1 MENGIE
7 PYAGIAGVSP
17 FFGYYM
23 SESSKR
29 MHHDVVV
36 DLDGTLSHVDALHED
51 FFVCLRN
58 SPLRATA
65 SAVFASGNKAAMK
78 RSLAKMAGR
87 DTGIAPLHAELV
99 SHLTN
104 MKRTGKSL
112 HLVTASDQYHADA
125 VGKATMLFDTV
136 TGSDGTRNLKGPEK
150 ASYLKERFPDGF
162 IYAGDSSADV
172 PVWMASSGAILVGG
186 AKRHASK
193 LKQHGVPIIDVFGS
207 GNGAMKDWLRLF
219 RLHQWV
225 KNVLIFVPLLLGQLY
240 TQPEAVFTA
249 LAAFLFWSIAGS
261 GSYII
266 NDIFDVEADRRH
278 RTKCNR
284 PIASGKIGTSNAF
297 VVAAVM
303 LLAGVAGAMWLS
315 VSFGLALLWYLVVT
329 LSYSF
334 KLKTVPLLDVGII
347 ALLFT
352 SRIVAGSLLLGLP
365 HSPWLTS
372 FAVLLFLSLAI
383 AKRHTEIIQADPKR
397 GDLIPGRGY
406 RRSDSPL
413 TLALGL
419 STAMSSVVVML
430 LFITLE
436 ASARGVYA
444 APEALFVTPL
454 VLLFWLM
461 RIWLLSNRGQLDDD
475 PVIFALKDPVSLGLA
490 VVLLAGFVLAI
501 AS

>member
-1 MENGIE
+1 
-7 PYAGIAGVSP
+7 
-17 FFGYYM
+17 M
-23 SESSKR
+23 SESSKI

-51 FFVCLRN
+51 FFVCLRK

-65 SAVFASGNKAAMK
+65 SAVFASGGKAAMK
-78 RSLAKMAGR
+78 RRLATMAGR
-87 DTGIAPLHAELV
+87 DTGCAPLHAELV

-104 MKRTGKSL
+104 MKQTGKSL

-125 VGKATMLFDTV
+125 VGKATKLFDTV
-136 TGSDGTRNLKGPEK
+136 TGSDGARNLKGPEK

-162 IYAGDSSADV
+162 IYAGDSAADV

-186 AKRHASK
+186 AKRHAGK
-193 LKQHGVPIIDVFGS
+193 LKQHGVPIIDTFGG
-207 GNGAMKDWLRLF
+207 GNGSVKDWLRLM
-219 RLHQWV
+219 RLHQWA
-225 KNVLIFVPLLLGQLY
+225 KNVLILVPLLLGQLY
-240 TQPEAVFTA
+240 TQSEAVAAA
-249 LAAFLFWSIAGS
+249 LMAFFFWSIAGS

-266 NDIFDVEADRRH
+266 NDIFDVEADRKH

-284 PIASGKIGTSNAF
+284 PIASGKIGTSTAF
-297 VVAAVM
+297 AVAAI
-303 LLAGVAGAMWLS
+303 LILAGVTGAMWLS
-315 VSFGLALLWYLVVT
+315 LSFGLALVWYLVVT

-334 KLKTVPLLDVGII
+334 KLKTIPLLDVGII

-352 SRIVAGSLLLGLP
+352 SRIVAGSLLLALP
-365 HSPWLTS
+365 HSPWLTP
-372 FAVLLFLSLAI
+372 FAVLLFLSLAL
-383 AKRHTEIIQADPKR
+383 AKRHAELMQADPKK
-397 GDLIPGRGY
+397 GDFIPGRGY

-419 STAMSSVVVML
+419 GTAMSSIVVML

-444 APEALFVTPL
+444 APQALFVTPL
-454 VLLFWLM
+454 VLLFWFM

-490 VVLLAGFVLAI
+490 VVLLAGFVA
-501 AS
+501 AVVS